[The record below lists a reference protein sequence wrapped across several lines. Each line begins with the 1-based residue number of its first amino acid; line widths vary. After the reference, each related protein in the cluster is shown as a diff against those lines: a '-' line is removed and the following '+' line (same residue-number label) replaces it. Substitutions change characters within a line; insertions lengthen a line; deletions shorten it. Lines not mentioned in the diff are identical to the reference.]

1 MTRLNPDFVD
11 MDWDGY
17 AGHLPLRHLGRPP
30 DIGEA
35 ATWLVSDA
43 SAFVT
48 GIDLPVDGGLTATSY
63 TVEPKHA
70 NNPRSTDFAPAGA
83 TTHHQE

>member
-1 MTRLNPDFVD
+1 MAR
-11 MDWDGY
+11 
-17 AGHLPLRHLGRPP
+17 LPLARLGRPV

-35 ATWLVSDA
+35 VAWLASDA

-63 TVEPKHA
+63 SVVPK
-70 NNPRSTDFAPAGA
+70 SDLA
-83 TTHHQE
+83 T